1 MTTPAKL
8 RLMLVDDHPVMRAGL
23 ANLLNLNPNFEVV
36 AQCDEGESVLELW
49 RLHTPDVTLMDISL
63 GNTDGIQTLRTLRAE
78 FPEACVL
85 MLTSS
90 EAQEDIHQSLKYGA
104 RGYVTKN
111 IRSVELTEAILK
123 AHHGDQALSLS
134 VTQRL
139 AEQQDSG
146 RLTAREIEVLGL
158 VRSGFTNG
166 ETGRLLGI
174 SERTVRS
181 HVEIIMRKLGA
192 ADRASAVA
200 RGFETGILKTS

>member
-36 AQCDEGESVLELW
+36 AQCDEGESARELW
-49 RLHTPDVTLMDISL
+49 RLHKPDVTLMDISL
-63 GNTDGIQTLRTLRAE
+63 GNADGIQTLRNLLAE
-78 FPEACVL
+78 FPDACVL

-111 IRSVELTEAILK
+111 IRSTELTEAILK
-123 AHHGDQALSLS
+123 AHRGDQALSLS
-134 VTQRL
+134 VEQRL

>member
-1 MTTPAKL
+1 
-8 RLMLVDDHPVMRAGL
+8 MLVDDHPVMRAGL

-36 AQCDEGESVLELW
+36 AQCDDGESALELW
-49 RLHTPDVTLMDISL
+49 KLHKPDMTLMDISL
-63 GNTDGIQTLRTLRAE
+63 GNADGIQTLRHLIAE
-78 FPEACVL
+78 FPDACVL

-111 IRSVELTEAILK
+111 IRSAELAEAILK
-123 AHHGDQALSLS
+123 AHRGDQALSLS
-134 VTQRL
+134 VEQRL

>member
-36 AQCDEGESVLELW
+36 AQCDDGESALELW
-49 RLHTPDVTLMDISL
+49 RLHTPDLTLMDISL
-63 GNTDGIQTLRTLRAE
+63 GNADGIQTLRQLIAE
-78 FPEACVL
+78 FPDACVL

-111 IRSVELTEAILK
+111 IRSAELAEAILK
-123 AHHGDQALSLS
+123 AHRGDQALSLS
-134 VTQRL
+134 VEQRL

>member
-36 AQCDEGESVLELW
+36 AQCDEGESALELW
-49 RLHTPDVTLMDISL
+49 RMHKPDVTLMDISL
-63 GNTDGIQTLRTLRAE
+63 GNADGIQTLRSLRAE

-111 IRSVELTEAILK
+111 IRSAELTEAILK
-123 AHHGDQALSLS
+123 AHRGDQALSLS
-134 VTQRL
+134 VEQRL

>member
-36 AQCDEGESVLELW
+36 AQCDDGESALELW
-49 RLHTPDVTLMDISL
+49 KLHKPDMTLMDISL
-63 GNTDGIQTLRTLRAE
+63 GNADGIQTLRHLIAE

-111 IRSVELTEAILK
+111 IRSAELTEAILK
-123 AHHGDQALSLS
+123 AHRGDQALSLS
-134 VTQRL
+134 VEQRL

>member
-36 AQCDEGESVLELW
+36 AQCDEGESARELW
-49 RLHTPDVTLMDISL
+49 RLHKPDVTLMDISL
-63 GNTDGIQTLRTLRAE
+63 GNADGIQTLRQLIAE
-78 FPEACVL
+78 FPDACVL

-111 IRSVELTEAILK
+111 IRSAELAEAILK
-123 AHHGDQALSLS
+123 AHRGDQALSLS
-134 VTQRL
+134 VEQRL

-174 SERTVRS
+174 SERTIRS

>member
-36 AQCDEGESVLELW
+36 AQCDEGESARELW
-49 RLHTPDVTLMDISL
+49 RLHKPDVTLMDISL
-63 GNTDGIQTLRTLRAE
+63 GNADGIQTLRNLLAE
-78 FPEACVL
+78 FPDACVL

-111 IRSVELTEAILK
+111 IRSAELAEAILK
-123 AHHGDQALSLS
+123 AHRGDQALSLS
-134 VTQRL
+134 VEQRL